1 MTVQSKNPGA
11 AKSEDRL
18 PLILS
23 FLLPVIIMVGIFA
36 GKGIYPF
43 GENSFL
49 RTDLYHQY
57 APFFA
62 EFARALKAG
71 ESLTY
76 SFEIGLGSNYV
87 ALMAYYLASPFNW
100 LLLLIPSGFVIEF
113 MTYLIVF
120 KIGLCGLTMAGYLK
134 RKYQVNSLLLP
145 FFGVCYAM
153 CGYLAAYSWN
163 IMWLDCLWLA
173 PLILLGLERL
183 VREDRPFLYCI
194 TLGLAILSNYYISI
208 MLCIFMVLYFVCEM
222 ILLPRQQAIQYVKKT
237 ALFAV
242 FSLLAGG
249 LAAILLL
256 PAAKA
261 LMTTAS
267 ADSTFPSTL
276 TSYFSILE
284 MLARQMMNVEVEI
297 GLEHW
302 PNLYSGVICLLCFPA
317 YILNKEIPAKQKIV
331 KSTLLMVMLLSFS
344 LNIPNY
350 IWHGMHYPNSLPCR
364 QSFLYTI
371 LLLTMCFEG
380 FRGLRQLRKEQIAGI
395 FCGVMAFILICQ
407 VVVTA
412 DEFDYY
418 VYYLTLLFVALYA
431 LIAYMWRSDRLA
443 RSTALILSLALV
455 VAETGINMAST
466 SVTTTSRTDYWSNT
480 ENYQTL
486 LEQAEEDD
494 TSGFYRVE
502 KVSRRTKNDGA
513 WVGYQSASIFSSTT
527 QAAVSD
533 FYTIFGM
540 EGNTNAYS
548 FTGATPLMASLLSV
562 RYQLSTTQ
570 LDDSE
575 LYECIGWEDTT
586 YLYENLYTLNV
597 GFMIADDVSD
607 YFSYY
612 SGDPAAAQNALVN
625 LTTGSGNV
633 LNEIAESSGS
643 SLSLEVT
650 EAGHIYV
657 YVANDDVEDVTAY
670 VNSST
675 KSFSNVDRGYL
686 LDLGVC
692 EVGDVI
698 SLSSDEGLTLD
709 ATVYLFDDEVF
720 IDWYNRM
727 SEQSFQV
734 ESCTNSLTETS
745 LSGTVTATEDGA
757 LFLSIPYDEGW
768 TVTVDGEEVEAAA
781 FADTFLSL
789 DLTAGTHTISLH
801 YHVVGLTTGAVISLV
816 SLAIL
821 VFLAV
826 LLLLSRR
833 NRRLRQQ
840 RRKQERAARLAAAAA
855 KYAAQEKDSEDTP
868 TKRDG
873 APLTE
878 ETWPTPVRTSS
889 PEEAPLTDDEIAEIL
904 LEDDEY
910 LEPPAETPEEYS
922 V

>member
-23 FLLPVIIMVGIFA
+23 FLLPVVIMVGIFA

-62 EFARALKAG
+62 EFARALKEG

-100 LLLLIPSGFVIEF
+100 LLLLVPSGFVIEF

-134 RKYQVNSLLLP
+134 KKYQVNSLLLP

-194 TLGLAILSNYYISI
+194 TLGLAILSNYYIS
-208 MLCIFMVLYFVCEM
+208 V
-222 ILLPRQQAIQYVKKT
+222 
-237 ALFAV
+237 
-242 FSLLAGG
+242 
-249 LAAILLL
+249 LLL

-302 PNLYSGVICLLCFPA
+302 PNLYSGVVCLLCFPA

-364 QSFLYTI
+364 QYFLYTI

-486 LEQAEEDD
+486 LEQAEADD

-570 LDDSE
+570 LEDSE

-686 LDLGVC
+686 LDLGIC

-745 LSGTVTATEDGA
+745 LTGTVTATEDGT

-768 TVTVDGEEVEAAA
+768 TVTVDGEEVEASA

-789 DLTAGTHTISLH
+789 NLTAGTHTISLH
-801 YHVVGLTTGAVISLV
+801 YHVVGLTAGAVISLV

-840 RRKQERAARLAAAAA
+840 RRRQERAARLAAAAA
-855 KYAAQEKDSEDTP
+855 KYAAQETDSEDTP
-868 TKRDG
+868 TERDG
-873 APLTE
+873 TPLTE
-878 ETWPTPVRTSS
+878 ETWPTPVRSS
-889 PEEAPLTDDEIAEIL
+889 SLEEAPLTDDEIAEIL

-910 LEPPAETPEEYS
+910 LEPPAETPEENYS
-922 V
+922 ERQK

>member
-1 MTVQSKNPGA
+1 PHLYNRLV
-11 AKSEDRL
+11 RL
-18 PLILS
+18 PLLHS
-23 FLLPVIIMVGIFA
+23 
-36 GKGIYPF
+36 
-43 GENSFL
+43 
-49 RTDLYHQY
+49 
-57 APFFA
+57 
-62 EFARALKAG
+62 
-71 ESLTY
+71 
-76 SFEIGLGSNYV
+76 
-87 ALMAYYLASPFNW
+87 
-100 LLLLIPSGFVIEF
+100 
-113 MTYLIVF
+113 
-120 KIGLCGLTMAGYLK
+120 
-134 RKYQVNSLLLP
+134 
-145 FFGVCYAM
+145 
-153 CGYLAAYSWN
+153 
-163 IMWLDCLWLA
+163 
-173 PLILLGLERL
+173 
-183 VREDRPFLYCI
+183 
-194 TLGLAILSNYYISI
+194 
-208 MLCIFMVLYFVCEM
+208 
-222 ILLPRQQAIQYVKKT
+222 
-237 ALFAV
+237 
-242 FSLLAGG
+242 
-249 LAAILLL
+249 
-256 PAAKA
+256 
-261 LMTTAS
+261 
-267 ADSTFPSTL
+267 
-276 TSYFSILE
+276 
-284 MLARQMMNVEVEI
+284 
-297 GLEHW
+297 
-302 PNLYSGVICLLCFPA
+302 
-317 YILNKEIPAKQKIV
+317 YILNKEIPARQKIV

-380 FRGLRQLRKEQIAGI
+380 FRGLKQLRKEQIAGI

-431 LIAYMWRSDRLA
+431 LIAYMWRSDRQA
-443 RSTALILSLALV
+443 PTTALNLSLALV
-455 VAETGINMAST
+455 AAETGINMAST

-486 LEQAEEDD
+486 LEQAEADD

-570 LDDSE
+570 LEDSE

-612 SGDPAAAQNALVN
+612 SGDPAAAQHALVN

-745 LSGTVTATEDGA
+745 LTGTVTATEDGA

-768 TVTVDGEEVEAAA
+768 IVTVDGEEVETAA

-789 DLTAGTHTISLH
+789 NLTAGTHTISLH

-840 RRKQERAARLAAAAA
+840 RRRQERAARLAAAAA
-855 KYAAQEKDSEDTP
+855 KYAAQETDSEDTP
-868 TKRDG
+868 TERDS